1 MHICFVEVGY
11 PRPSGEVG
19 GAGTYVNNYGKQLV
33 KMGHEVTV
41 ICGEMDNGTDFF
53 KDDGIS
59 VFPIICPSFIAYY
72 MSRIPFFRI
81 YSRAFNY
88 LSTGLKTYFFL
99 KNLHTKNNISKAA
112 AILAVTLI
120 FFSFKFSDWEFDKKY
135 RTIIHKSITEIF
147 NSSTYITEELEVFEE
162 AFYAIKE
169 SEKIVGYFV
178 VAKAPSKFH
187 QFDYY
192 IIFNKNANI
201 LKIEILKYFI

>member
-1 MHICFVEVGY
+1 M
-11 PRPSGEVG
+11 
-19 GAGTYVNNYGKQLV
+19 
-33 KMGHEVTV
+33 
-41 ICGEMDNGTDFF
+41 
-53 KDDGIS
+53 
-59 VFPIICPSFIAYY
+59 
-72 MSRIPFFRI
+72 
-81 YSRAFNY
+81 
-88 LSTGLKTYFFL
+88 
-99 KNLHTKNNISKAA
+99 HTKNNISKAA
-112 AILAVTLI
+112 AILGVALL

-192 IIFNKNANI
+192 IIFNAKTDI
-201 LKIEILKYFI
+201 LKIEILQYRENYGAEICNKRWLQQFKNINTTSIFEFNSSVDGISGATISVNSLKKDVFKLRNVLKKKIK